1 MFYKCNS
8 VMFRKYCSFCCW
20 RETKGC
26 VEVCEVIYNKK
37 SNIFDFFICYINIYV
52 GMLILYYFYDKICKF
67 LVSVLLYF

>member
-1 MFYKCNS
+1 MLCLENIVVFVVGEKWS
-8 VMFRKYCSFCCW
+8 
-20 RETKGC
+20 GC

-52 GMLILYYFYDKICKF
+52 GMVILYYFYDKICKF